1 MQRRKVTVVGRP
13 VRRPLGA
20 HTIFTTNR
28 WIAFFVDCCVGGRN
42 VCYWFQPTNQNCY
55 VYKYSMFCT
64 RFLSPSIC
72 CHFMFNWLFQ
82 LLYLLFIPVSRSM
95 GDSLYT
101 HIVTYMCNIIR
112 VAPKIEVIFR
122 IFNAREL
129 CAKFF
134 KIFHNIGLF
143 VDIFKQLKWSIVNNW
158 FCFKVL
164 YG

>member
-1 MQRRKVTVVGRP
+1 MKYKFIITNKCLINAKKEGNGGRP
-13 VRRPLGA
+13 IRRPLGA

-28 WIAFFVDCCVGGRN
+28 WIAFFVDCCIGGRN

-101 HIVTYMCNIIR
+101 QIVTYMCNIIR
-112 VAPKIEVIFR
+112 VAPVKIQVIFR

-129 CAKFF
+129 DVQNSSKSF
-134 KIFHNIGLF
+134 IIL
-143 VDIFKQLKWSIVNNW
+143 VYLQT
-158 FCFKVL
+158 
-164 YG
+164 